1 MGIPAAMH
9 LPARSS
15 TEVESHHVLVD
26 GVRHHYLRAGNGPP
40 LVLLHGTA
48 IDSATLSYGPSL
60 PALAQHHT
68 VIALDWPGY
77 GLSERPGVE
86 MTMADF
92 VTLLT
97 DFLEA
102 IGLEKAHLA
111 GFSMGGAV
119 ALGLALQAPE
129 RFETLTLIGSYGL
142 DARAPVPLLPYIAM
156 RAPRLSATVSWG
168 MRRSRLLTRLV
179 LTRIVFSDPRLVTDE
194 LVAAVHE
201 QLKAPEAERSF
212 VAWLRSEIRPF
223 GFGTS
228 YEPHLAEVAVPT
240 LLLHGRN
247 DRVVPWRKAARAS
260 ERIPGAHLR
269 VVPGCGHWVM
279 REASVIFREELLGC
293 AGGVP

>member
-1 MGIPAAMH
+1 MPSPSPDH
-9 LPARSS
+9 PR
-15 TEVESHHVLVD
+15 TEVLSRHVLVG
-26 GVRHHYLRAGNGPP
+26 GVRCHYLQAGSGPP

-60 PALAQHHT
+60 HALAKHHR

-77 GLSERPGVE
+77 GLSERPRVE
-86 MTMADF
+86 MSMAEF
-92 VTLLT
+92 VALLAA
-97 DFLEA
+97 FLDA
-102 IGLEKAHLA
+102 IGLEKSHLA

-119 ALGLALQAPE
+119 ALGLALQAPG
-129 RFETLTLIGSYGL
+129 RVLTLTLIGSYGL

-168 MRRSRLLTRLV
+168 MRRSRFLTRLV
-179 LTRIVFSDPRLVTDE
+179 LSRIVFADSGLVTDE
-194 LVAAVHE
+194 LVEAVHE

-228 YEPHLAEVAVPT
+228 YEPQLNELAVPT
-240 LLLHGRN
+240 LLLHGRK
-247 DRVVPWRKAARAS
+247 DRVVQWRKAARAS
-260 ERIPGAHLR
+260 ERIPDARLM

-279 REASVIFREELLGC
+279 REAPDVFVGELLGYT
-293 AGGVP
+293 GGGYVP